1 MTEKKRLEQL
11 SRAINYA
18 LKRNNAIDVKQVEEF
33 NSLIRAISYHPT
45 REELLNDMH
54 QVFLDKNQDY
64 GNSFFKSCEEDGI
77 VAAKTRIGD
86 KLNRLENLTEGKGRV
101 IGESAK
107 DTIFD
112 AANYALM
119 TIIFLEDGM
128 LEEEAL
134 FQKHKELCE
143 KFYQEQPYEDIR
155 ISFANRDYYS
165 LANGLICK
173 YLSL

>member
-18 LKRNNAIDVKQVEEF
+18 LKRNNAINVKQVEEF
-33 NSLIRAISYHPT
+33 NSLLNGINYHPT

-54 QVFLDKNQDY
+54 KVFLDKNQDY
-64 GNSFFKSCEEDGI
+64 GNSFFKSCDEDGI

-86 KLNRLENLTEGKGRV
+86 KLNRLENLTEGKGKV
-101 IGESAK
+101 IGESAR

-112 AANYALM
+112 AANYSIM
-119 TIIFLEDGM
+119 TVLFERHGM
-128 LEEEAL
+128 LEGDAL
-134 FQKHKELCE
+134 LQKHKELCE
-143 KFYQEQPYEDIR
+143 EFYQEKPYEDIR

-165 LANGLICK
+165 LVIGLFCK